1 MLSITDL
8 MDFIDLDRET
18 VQVVRDA
25 HGLPDIEATELA
37 RELLKTK
44 NGLYLLHSMFRD
56 QIAAAAEHNQLSREQ
71 ELRKAYAYFSRKYPM
86 PRMF

>member
-8 MDFIDLDRET
+8 MDFNDLDRET

-44 NGLYLLHSMFRD
+44 NGLYLLHSMFHD
-56 QIAAAAEHNQLSREQ
+56 QIAAAGERGHTGREKS
-71 ELRKAYAYFSRKYPM
+71 LLKAYAYFARKYPV
-86 PRMF
+86 PGMF